1 MTNTI
6 VFVVAVVIGGLLIA
20 GMGSAQTMYVQE
32 EPIQTKGVIRDFC
45 IGGVLTA
52 ILYQLIPD
60 SFENF
65 TQSLMSISVPKM
77 PSIGGSLPSM
87 TSSVKDGD
95 FELQMGVPR
104 F

>member
-6 VFVVAVVIGGLLIA
+6 VFIVSVLLGGLLIA
-20 GMGSAQTMYVQE
+20 GIGSAQTMYVQE

-45 IGGVLTA
+45 IGSVLTA
-52 ILYQLIPD
+52 LLYQLIPD
-60 SFENF
+60 SFQNF
-65 TQSLMSISVPKM
+65 SDSLMSISIPKM
-77 PSIGGSLPSM
+77 PSIGGALPDL
-87 TSSVKDGD
+87 TSVAKDGD

>member
-6 VFVVAVVIGGLLIA
+6 VFIISVVIGGLLIA
-20 GMGSAQTMYVQE
+20 GIGSAQTMYVQE

-45 IGGVLTA
+45 IGSILTA
-52 ILYQLIPD
+52 LLYQLIPD
-60 SFENF
+60 SFQTF
-65 TQSLMSISVPKM
+65 TDSLMSISVPKM
-77 PSIGGSLPSM
+77 PSIGGALPNLA
-87 TSSVKDGD
+87 SSVKDGD

>member
-52 ILYQLIPD
+52 ILYQ
-60 SFENF
+60 
-65 TQSLMSISVPKM
+65 
-77 PSIGGSLPSM
+77 
-87 TSSVKDGD
+87 
-95 FELQMGVPR
+95 
-104 F
+104 

>member
-1 MTNTI
+1 MTNTVVFI
-6 VFVVAVVIGGLLIA
+6 VSVLLGGLVIA
-20 GMGSAQTMYVQE
+20 AIGSAQTMYVQE

-45 IGGVLTA
+45 IGSVLVA

-60 SFENF
+60 SFDNLS
-65 TQSLMSISVPKM
+65 QSLMSISMPKM
-77 PSIGGSLPSM
+77 PSIGGSLPSLG
-87 TSSVKDGD
+87 SSAKDGD